1 MLDVI
6 SYVNIKKDEMKRAV
20 EFLTK
25 AGHRP
30 RMAIIT
36 DDKNFDANAS
46 YIKSKTH
53 FALDVG
59 VACDVI
65 VMKEDDEFP
74 DLEPY
79 HGAIVQYPFRGYD
92 FDAFRFWLSDK
103 IPPEKD
109 IDGLTYQSHFKPC
122 TPLGIVNYLEHLRDE
137 KIIEGNVAV
146 HTAAAQE
153 QVDAAVGSDLVLV
166 ALALSFQILS
176 HAVENVDVL
185 SGDVDVVEEIVV
197 HEVPVALVML
207 PGQAHILVH
216 VEGHHILEA
225 HFTGLVHLN
234 QALIDTQG
242 GGAGGQTKNKGAVF
256 LMGVDGIGNVLR
268 GPGAHILV
276 IIFDDQFHAQSH
288 SKLE

>member
-6 SYVNIKKDEMKRAV
+6 GYVNAEKEKMKLAV

-53 FALDVG
+53 FAMDVG

-79 HGAIVQYPFRGYD
+79 HGAIVQFPFRGYD
-92 FDAFRFWLSDK
+92 FDAFRFWLNGK

-109 IDGLTYQSHFKPC
+109 IDGLVRNSHFKPC

-137 KIIEGNVAV
+137 KIIEGNVTV
-146 HTAAAQE
+146 NIIGYGGLVGKPLTEMLLEDNRYTVCVTRSDTDEWVRDTFKAAA
-153 QVDAAVGSDLVLV
+153 
-166 ALALSFQILS
+166 
-176 HAVENVDVL
+176 NV
-185 SGDVDVVEEIVV
+185 IVCAT
-197 HEVPVALVML
+197 PKPNLVMWTSSSKVYIDC
-207 PGQAHILVH
+207 GCS
-216 VEGHHILEA
+216 
-225 HFTGLVHLN
+225 
-234 QALIDTQG
+234 LIDG
-242 GGAGGQTKNKGAVF
+242 K
-256 LMGVDGIGNVLR
+256 LIGNVRRDCYGDDELITPV
-268 GPGAHILV
+268 PGGVGRLTVLSLFENLLDTIY
-276 IIFDDQFHAQSH
+276 
-288 SKLE
+288 

>member
-6 SYVNIKKDEMKRAV
+6 GYVNTEKEKMKLAV

-46 YIKSKTH
+46 YIKSKTQ
-53 FALDVG
+53 FAMDVG

-79 HGAIVQYPFRGYD
+79 HGAIVQFPFRGYD

-109 IDGLTYQSHFKPC
+109 IDGLTYKSHFKPC
-122 TPLGIVNYLEHLRDE
+122 TPLGIVKYLEHLRDE
-137 KIIEGNVAV
+137 KIIEGNVTV
-146 HTAAAQE
+146 NVIGYGGLVGKPLTEMLLEDKRYTVCVTRSDTDEWVRDTFKAAAN
-153 QVDAAVGSDLVLV
+153 VIVCATPKPNLVMWTSSSKV
-166 ALALSFQILS
+166 YI
-176 HAVENVDVL
+176 DC
-185 SGDVDVVEEIVV
+185 GC
-197 HEVPVALVML
+197 ALVNGKL
-207 PGQAHILVH
+207 
-216 VEGHHILEA
+216 
-225 HFTGLVHLN
+225 
-234 QALIDTQG
+234 
-242 GGAGGQTKNKGAVF
+242 
-256 LMGVDGIGNVLR
+256 IGNVRRDCYGEDELITPV
-268 GPGAHILV
+268 PGGVGRLTVLSLFENLLDTIY
-276 IIFDDQFHAQSH
+276 
-288 SKLE
+288 

>member
-6 SYVNIKKDEMKRAV
+6 GYVNTEKEKMKLAV

-46 YIKSKTH
+46 YIKSKTQ

-109 IDGLTYQSHFKPC
+109 IDGLVRNSHFKPC
-122 TPLGIVNYLEHLRDE
+122 TPLGIVNYLEHLRNTGVLEYVVTVNVIGLGGLVGRPLVEMLLEDKRYTVCVTRYDTDE
-137 KIIEGNVAV
+137 WTRDNFLATSEVVVCATPEENLIKSIDKRKVYIDCGCNLIDGKLLGNVSRDCYN
-146 HTAAAQE
+146 E
-153 QVDAAVGSDLVLV
+153 DAMITPVPGGVGRLT
-166 ALALSFQILS
+166 
-176 HAVENVDVL
+176 VL
-185 SGDVDVVEEIVV
+185 SLFEN
-197 HEVPVALVML
+197 LL
-207 PGQAHILVH
+207 
-216 VEGHHILEA
+216 
-225 HFTGLVHLN
+225 
-234 QALIDTQG
+234 DT
-242 GGAGGQTKNKGAVF
+242 
-256 LMGVDGIGNVLR
+256 IY
-268 GPGAHILV
+268 
-276 IIFDDQFHAQSH
+276 
-288 SKLE
+288 